1 MLSNIENKILR
12 KKPGDVGFR
21 VSLKSPRC
29 GRDQRL
35 AGFNRFSSVETKSC
49 YSWLVLYFHGAM
61 NEKLYQICDEIEKI
75 KEFQDV
81 VKSKFTKLELT
92 NTIPVQPVELNTFNE
107 VDMTPRQPDG
117 MDTANKRVATFSQ
130 RQHCDLKGAGSKGD
144 CFVFDLFKNRI
155 SQLQK
160 EISKKTR

>member
-1 MLSNIENKILR
+1 
-12 KKPGDVGFR
+12 
-21 VSLKSPRC
+21 
-29 GRDQRL
+29 
-35 AGFNRFSSVETKSC
+35 
-49 YSWLVLYFHGAM
+49 M

-92 NTIPVQPVELNTFNE
+92 NTIPVRPVELNTFNE

-130 RQHCDLKGAGSKGD
+130 RQQCDLKGAGSKCD

>member
-1 MLSNIENKILR
+1 
-12 KKPGDVGFR
+12 
-21 VSLKSPRC
+21 
-29 GRDQRL
+29 
-35 AGFNRFSSVETKSC
+35 
-49 YSWLVLYFHGAM
+49 M
-61 NEKLYQICDEIEKI
+61 NEKLYWICDEIEKI

-92 NTIPVQPVELNTFNE
+92 NTTPVQPVELNTFSE

-117 MDTANKRVATFSQ
+117 MDTTNKRVATFCQ
-130 RQHCDLKGAGSKGD
+130 RQQCDMMGAGSKGD

>member
-1 MLSNIENKILR
+1 
-12 KKPGDVGFR
+12 
-21 VSLKSPRC
+21 
-29 GRDQRL
+29 
-35 AGFNRFSSVETKSC
+35 
-49 YSWLVLYFHGAM
+49 M

-130 RQHCDLKGAGSKGD
+130 RQQCDLKGAGSKCD
-144 CFVFDLFKNRI
+144 CFVFDLFKKRI